1 MWTDEAITELS
12 ANPNPLHINNVQMG
26 AIDLFLTSS
35 NCIVPFSFE
44 HIFKKGI
51 SLVWS
56 NLVGTDGTI
65 RHFGV
70 SPKYKKETE
79 LLINIATF

>member
-35 NCIVPFSFE
+35 NCIVLFSFE

-51 SLVWS
+51 EFLYRQNRNIIADKYCHILNSMYL
-56 NLVGTDGTI
+56 TDSI
-65 RHFGV
+65 VIFV
-70 SPKYKKETE
+70 
-79 LLINIATF
+79 I